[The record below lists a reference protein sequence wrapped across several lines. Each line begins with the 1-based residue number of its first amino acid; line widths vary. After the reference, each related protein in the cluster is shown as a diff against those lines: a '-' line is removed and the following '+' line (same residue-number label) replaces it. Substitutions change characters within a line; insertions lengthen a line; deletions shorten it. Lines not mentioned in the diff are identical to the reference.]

1 MKFYLS
7 TFISQITLYKLI
19 FNWTITIK
27 NVTVQFTILNNVLL
41 SIRKKLAAV
50 NSGRKYTT
58 ASISAFK

>member
-1 MKFYLS
+1 MRFYLS

-19 FNWTITIK
+19 LNWTITIK